1 LAPDRDLTRL
11 FLRRF
16 IENDLISPDADRA
29 QVLSQACAAIIVG
42 GLFVTTL
49 LSLGHLNG
57 PYSRPAHTALQVFR
71 IELLYAAWSMTVMA
85 LVAVSVWD
93 ALSLDSRDAQILGP
107 LPVRRA
113 VILRAKV
120 AALVM
125 FAAAFAAA
133 LNLAPGLIHPV
144 FALSRHKPTIL
155 QVVTLI
161 AAQLTSTTAAAAF
174 GFFAVLGLR
183 ELLHAILRPAWFR
196 RISLIVQGGL
206 VVSLVT
212 TLLLIP
218 AFTLRVAEHWL
229 ARGGVQTS
237 LLPPLWFVGL
247 HDVMSGHIWAQVPR
261 PELPARVAVS
271 ERAFEALYQSRRPS
285 LHQLG
290 LAGAGSFAVVLLGS
304 AAAYFWNN
312 RRLPDPPSPGTTNGG
327 RASAIFDAIARRLL
341 ARRPLVRAGFF
352 FTVRVLARSAQ
363 NRLSIAIPLA
373 IAVAVAVV
381 SLPLAGLG
389 TSLDFSSVPIALLAV
404 QLLLV
409 AALVM
414 GFRHSVRVPADLR
427 ARWLFHLVRPDN
439 QSAFLAGARRA
450 AIVKLV
456 LPVLMALLPLNMLA
470 FGRDTALLHFA
481 YGLLT
486 AAVLSEAAVLGY
498 RRLPFA
504 SSYVPTMDATT
515 YGGVYASIFLVGVY
529 TVAWLEHVALSSTR
543 GTAVLFTVTAATWAV
558 LRGIDLWQRRTRIE
572 VELDELVDPPTL
584 RLGLME

>member
-1 LAPDRDLTRL
+1 MTRL

-29 QVLSQACAAIIVG
+29 QVLSQACAAIIAG

-57 PYSRPAHTALQVFR
+57 PYPRPSHTALQVLR

-107 LPVRRA
+107 LPVRRG

-120 AALVM
+120 AALVL
-125 FAAAFAAA
+125 FATAFAAA
-133 LNLAPGLIHPV
+133 LNLAPSLIHPV
-144 FALSRHKPTIL
+144 FALSRHKPTLL
-155 QVVTLI
+155 QVATLI
-161 AAQLTSTTAAAAF
+161 AAQLTITTAAAAF

-196 RISLIVQGGL
+196 SVSLIVQSGL
-206 VVSLVT
+206 VVALVT
-212 TLLLIP
+212 TLFLIP

-229 ARGGVQTS
+229 AHGDLQTS
-237 LLPPLWFVGL
+237 LLPPLWFAGM
-247 HDVMSGHIWAQVPR
+247 HDVISGHIWAQVPR
-261 PELPARVAVS
+261 PDLPARVAVA
-271 ERAFEALYQSRRPS
+271 ERALEALYQSRRPL

-290 LAGAGSFAVVLLGS
+290 LAGAGSFVVVLLGS

-312 RRLPDPPSPGTTNGG
+312 RRLPDPPSPGTSNHG
-327 RASAIFDAIARRLL
+327 RATAVFDAVAGRLL

-409 AALVM
+409 AALVI

-427 ARWLFHLVRPDN
+427 ARWLFHLVRPDK
-439 QSAFLAGARRA
+439 QSAFLAGAKRA
-450 AIVKLV
+450 AVVKLV
-456 LPVLMALLPLNMLA
+456 LPALMALLPLNLLA

-481 YGLLT
+481 YGLLS
-486 AAVLSEAAVLGY
+486 AFVLSEAALLGY

-515 YGGVYASIFLVGVY
+515 YGGVYASFFLVGVY
-529 TVAWLEHVALSSTR
+529 TVAWLEHAALSTTR
-543 GTAVLFTVTAATWAV
+543 GTTVLFAVTAAAWAV
-558 LRGIDLWQRRTRIE
+558 IRAIDLWQRRERIE

-584 RLGLME
+584 RLGLTE

>member
-1 LAPDRDLTRL
+1 MAPDRELTRL

-29 QVLSQACAAIIVG
+29 QVLSQACAAIVVG

-57 PYSRPAHTALQVFR
+57 PYPRPSHTALQVFR

-107 LPVRRA
+107 LPVRRG

-120 AALVM
+120 AALVV
-125 FAAAFAAA
+125 FSAAFAAA

-144 FALSRHKPTIL
+144 FALSRLKPTL
-155 QVVTLI
+155 VQVATLI

-174 GFFAVLGLR
+174 GFFVVLGLR
-183 ELLHAILRPAWFR
+183 ELLYAILRPAWFR

-206 VVSLVT
+206 VVALVT

-218 AFTLRVAEHWL
+218 ALTLKVAEHWL
-229 ARGGVQTS
+229 THGGVQTS
-237 LLPPLWFVGL
+237 SLPPLWFVGL
-247 HDVMSGHIWAQVPR
+247 HDMMSGHIWAQVPR
-261 PELPARVAVS
+261 PDLPAHVVVA
-271 ERAFEALYQSRRPS
+271 ERTLEALYQSRRPL

-290 LAGAGSFAVVLLGS
+290 AAGAGSFVIVLLGS

-312 RRLPDPPSPGTTNGG
+312 RRLPDPPSPGTTNHG
-327 RASAIFDAIARRLL
+327 RASGIFDAIARRLV

-352 FTVRVLARSAQ
+352 FTVRVLGRSAQ

-404 QLLLV
+404 QMLFV
-409 AALVM
+409 SALVI

-427 ARWLFHLVRPDN
+427 ARWLFHLV
-439 QSAFLAGARRA
+439 QAGQAVRVPGGRQEGGGRQAGPARADRA
-450 AIVKLV
+450 
-456 LPVLMALLPLNMLA
+456 
-470 FGRDTALLHFA
+470 TAL
-481 YGLLT
+481 
-486 AAVLSEAAVLGY
+486 V
-498 RRLPFA
+498 RRRVRPA
-504 SSYVPTMDATT
+504 DRHP
-515 YGGVYASIFLVGVY
+515 
-529 TVAWLEHVALSSTR
+529 ALR
-543 GTAVLFTVTAATWAV
+543 IRPAQRVRA
-558 LRGIDLWQRRTRIE
+558 LRGGPAGISPAALCVQLRSDHGRVDERWRVRVDLPGWRVHGRLARARGAE
-572 VELDELVDPPTL
+572 HHARDGRALCRDGGDVGTL
-584 RLGLME
+584 AWSRHLAPARPC